1 MTTMIDWSQVYQKRA
16 ERAAIIQDAG
26 SLQQAV
32 LSGKLEQYCD
42 VTVDEALVLG
52 LLNQN
57 VRKYIGIFGH
67 GSTDLAEVLRT
78 YQQVG
83 LVQMY
88 HVRHETEASHAA
100 ALLKWQYGE
109 TAAVVTSIG
118 PGALH
123 AFAGSLVPQSNGLG
137 VYYILGDETTHNEG
151 PNMQQIPKQEQD
163 LFLKLVNTMGKGYSL
178 TEGNVLFTA
187 LKWGWQ
193 VTQNPAGE
201 QPFYLLL
208 PMNVQSAI
216 LTKCNL
222 LELPEGVPIP
232 IQHCAD
238 ESALEH
244 AAELIRKYEKITVKI
259 GKGARRMSTEVLH
272 EFLQKSGA
280 AFVHGPNVPGML
292 PYDHPYNMTVGGSKG
307 SLCGNYAME
316 QCELLIVIGARGVC
330 QWDSSG
336 TAWKNVKA
344 IININSKVEDALHY
358 NRTLPL
364 IGDGEAVLK
373 QWLDKLDAAGI
384 DASKVGETE
393 WLQSCAAKKQDWDQ
407 FKAERYTHPLL
418 FDQKWNRNL
427 LTQPAAIKTVIDF
440 ADAVGAVKLFDAG
453 DVQANGFQAVEDA
466 VPGKTFTDTGAS
478 YMGFAVSALLASAM
492 ADQAQY
498 TLAFTGDGSFL
509 MNPQIL
515 LDGVQHRVKGMIA
528 LFDNRR
534 MAAIS
539 GLQKA
544 QYGKEF
550 ATDDAVEV
558 DYIQLCEAF
567 KGVKAFHGGYSPQE
581 LKVALQ
587 EAYQYDGLTLVYIP
601 VYSGDDDLGGLGV
614 FGSWNVGNWC
624 ETVQQEKH
632 KIGL

>member
-1 MTTMIDWSQVYQKRA
+1 MRNWSQVYETREQRA
-16 ERAAIIQDAG
+16 KIIYEAG

-42 VTVDEALVLG
+42 VTVNEALVLG

-67 GSTDLAEVLRT
+67 GSTDLAEALRT
-78 YQQVG
+78 YQQAG

-88 HVRHETEASHAA
+88 NVRHETEASHAA

-151 PNMQQIPKQEQD
+151 PNMQQIPKREQD
-163 LFLKLVNTMGKGYSL
+163 LFLKLVDTMGKGYSL
-178 TEGNVLFTA
+178 TEGNALFTA

-193 VTQNPAGE
+193 TTQNPAGE

-208 PMNVQSAI
+208 PMNVQSAM
-216 LTKCNL
+216 LTGCNL
-222 LELPEGVPIP
+222 LELPEGVSIP

-238 ESALEH
+238 KSALEQ
-244 AAELIRKYEKITVKI
+244 AAELIGRYEKITVKI
-259 GKGARRMSTEVLH
+259 GGGARRISPESLR

-280 AFVHGPNVPGML
+280 AFVHGPNVPGVL
-292 PYDHPYNMTVGGSKG
+292 PYDHPRNMTVGGSKG

-316 QCELLIVIGARGVC
+316 ECELLIAIGARGVC

-336 TAWKNVKA
+336 VAWKKVKQ
-344 IININSKVEDALHY
+344 IISINNRVEDALHY

-364 IGDGEAVLK
+364 IGDAEAVLTQLLK
-373 QWLDKLDAAGI
+373 KLNEVDV

-393 WLQSCAAKKQDWDQ
+393 WLQSCAAKKQAWDQ
-407 FKAERYTHPLL
+407 FKAERYTHPVL
-418 FDQKWNRNL
+418 FDQKWNRDL
-427 LTQPAAIKTVIDF
+427 LTQPPAIKTVIDF
-440 ADAVGAVKLFDAG
+440 ADDVGAVKLFDAG

-466 VPGKTFTDTGAS
+466 APGKTFTDTGAS
-478 YMGFAVSALLASAM
+478 YMGFAVSALLASAV
-492 ADQAQY
+492 ADQGQY
-498 TLAFTGDGSFL
+498 TIAFTGDGSFL

-515 LDGVQHRVKGMIA
+515 LDGVQHHVKGMIA

-558 DYIQLCEAF
+558 DYLQLSEAF
-567 KGVKAFHGGYSPQE
+567 KGVKAVHGGYSPQE

-587 EAYQYDGLTLVYIP
+587 EAYSYDGLTLVYIP
-601 VYSGDDDLGGLGV
+601 VYCGDDELGGLGV

>member
-1 MTTMIDWSQVYQKRA
+1 MRDWSQVYEARA
-16 ERAAIIQDAG
+16 QRAACIKEAG
-26 SLQQAV
+26 SLKQAV

-42 VTVDEALVLG
+42 VTVNEALVLG

-78 YQQVG
+78 YQQAG
-83 LVQMY
+83 LVRVY
-88 HVRHETEASHAA
+88 PVRHETEASHAA

-123 AFAGSLVPQSNGLG
+123 AFAGSIVPQSNGLG
-137 VYYILGDETTHNEG
+137 VYYIFGDETTHNEG
-151 PNMQQIPKQEQD
+151 PNMQQIPKHEQD
-163 LFLKLVNTMGKGYSL
+163 LYLKLVNVMGRGYTLS
-178 TEGNVLFTA
+178 EGNALFTA

-193 VTQNPAGE
+193 TTQNPAGE

-208 PMNVQSAI
+208 PMNVQSAM
-216 LTKCNL
+216 LTACNL
-222 LELPEGVPIP
+222 LELPEGAPIP
-232 IQHCAD
+232 IQQCAD
-238 ESALEH
+238 ESALKQ
-244 AAELIRKYEKITVKI
+244 AADLIRKYEKITVKI
-259 GKGARRMSTEVLH
+259 GGGARRISPEILR

-280 AFVHGPNVPGML
+280 AFVHSPNVPGVL
-292 PYDHPYNMTVGGSKG
+292 PYNHPRNMTVGGSKG

-316 QCELLIVIGARGVC
+316 QCELLIVLGARGVC

-336 TAWKNVKA
+336 TAWKSVKA
-344 IININSKVEDALHY
+344 ILNINSSVEDALHY

-364 IGDGEAVLK
+364 IGDAEAVLK
-373 QWLDKLDAAGI
+373 QLLDKLDAAGI
-384 DASKVGETE
+384 AASKSGESE
-393 WLQSCAAKKQDWDQ
+393 WLHSCAAKKQAWDR
-407 FKAERYTHPLL
+407 FKTERYTHPVL
-418 FDQKWNRNL
+418 FDQKWKREL

-440 ADAVGAVKLFDAG
+440 ADAVRAVKLFDAG
-453 DVQANGFQAVEDA
+453 DVQANGFQAVEDMS
-466 VPGKTFTDTGAS
+466 PGKTFTDTGAS
-478 YMGFAVSALLASAM
+478 YMGFAVSALLASAV
-492 ADQAQY
+492 ADQGQY
-498 TLAFTGDGSFL
+498 AIAFTGDGSFL

-544 QYGKEF
+544 QYGQDF
-550 ATDDAVEV
+550 ATDDGVEV
-558 DYIQLCEAF
+558 DYLQLGE
-567 KGVKAFHGGYSPQE
+567 AFHGVQALHGGFSPQE
-581 LKVALQ
+581 LHAVLQVAYRY
-587 EAYQYDGLTLVYIP
+587 EGLTLVYIP
-601 VYSGDDDLGGLGV
+601 VYCGDNDLGGLGV
-614 FGSWNVGNWC
+614 FGNWNVGNWC

-632 KIGL
+632 RIGL

>member
-1 MTTMIDWSQVYQKRA
+1 MRDWSQVYKARA
-16 ERAAIIQDAG
+16 QRAAIIQKAG
-26 SLQQAV
+26 SLKQAV
-32 LSGKLEQYCD
+32 FSGRLEQYCD
-42 VTVDEALVLG
+42 VTVNEALVLG

-67 GSTDLAEVLRT
+67 GSTDLAEALRT

-88 HVRHETEASHAA
+88 NVRHETEASHAA

-163 LFLKLVNTMGKGYSL
+163 LYLKLVNAMGKGYTLS
-178 TEGNVLFTA
+178 EGNALFTA

-193 VTQNPAGE
+193 ATQNPFGE

-208 PMNVQSAI
+208 PMNVQSAM
-216 LTKCNL
+216 LTACNL
-222 LELPEGVPIP
+222 LELPEGIPIP
-232 IQHCAD
+232 SQQSAD
-238 ESALEH
+238 EFALRQ
-244 AAELIRKYEKITVKI
+244 AAELIRNYEKIAVKI
-259 GKGARRMSTEVLH
+259 GGGARKMSPEILG

-280 AFVHGPNVPGML
+280 VFVHGPNVPGVL
-292 PYDHPYNMTVGGSKG
+292 PYDHPRNMTVGGSKG

-336 TAWKNVKA
+336 TAWKHVKQ
-344 IININSKVEDALHY
+344 IININSRVEDALHY

-364 IGDGEAVLK
+364 IGDAGSVLN
-373 QWLDKLDAAGI
+373 QLLEKLV
-384 DASKVGETE
+384 ASKSDESE
-393 WLQSCAAKKQDWDQ
+393 WLQSCAAKKQEWNQ
-407 FKAERYTHPLL
+407 FKAERYHHPVL
-418 FDQKWNRNL
+418 FDQKWKRDL
-427 LTQPAAIKTVIDF
+427 LTQPAAIKVVIDF
-440 ADAVGAVKLFDAG
+440 ADTVGAVKLFDAG

-478 YMGFAVSALLASAM
+478 YMGFAVSALLASAI
-492 ADQAQY
+492 ADQGQY

-515 LDGVQHRVKGMIA
+515 LDGVQHHVKGMIA

-544 QYGKEF
+544 QYGQEF
-550 ATDDAVEV
+550 AIDDMVEV
-558 DYIQLCEAF
+558 DYLQLGEAF
-567 KGVKAFHGGYSPQE
+567 KGVKAFHGGYSPQD
-581 LKVALQ
+581 LRAVLQ
-587 EAYQYDGLTLVYIP
+587 EAYRYDGLTLVYIP
-601 VYSGDDDLGGLGV
+601 VYCGDDDLGGLGV

-632 KIGL
+632 RLGL

>member
-1 MTTMIDWSQVYQKRA
+1 MKTMIDWTQVYQKRT
-16 ERAAIIQDAG
+16 ERAAIIKDAG

-32 LSGKLEQYCD
+32 LSGRLEQYCD
-42 VTVDEALVLG
+42 VTVNEALVLG

-78 YQQVG
+78 YQHAG
-83 LVQMY
+83 LVRVY
-88 HVRHETEASHAA
+88 NVRHETEASHAA

-123 AFAGSLVPQSNGLG
+123 AFAGSLTPQSNGLG
-137 VYYILGDETTHNEG
+137 VYYIFGDETTHNEG

-163 LFLKLVNTMGKGYSL
+163 LYLKLVSVMGKGYTL
-178 TEGNVLFTA
+178 TEGNALFTA

-193 VTQNPAGE
+193 TTQNPAGE

-208 PMNVQSAI
+208 PMNVQSAM
-216 LTKCNL
+216 LTDCNL
-222 LELPEGVPIP
+222 LELPEGSPIP
-232 IQHCAD
+232 IQQCAN
-238 ESALEH
+238 ESALEQ

-259 GKGARRMSTEVLH
+259 GGGARKMSPEVLR

-292 PYDHPYNMTVGGSKG
+292 PYNDSRNMTVGGSKG

-336 TAWKNVKA
+336 VAWKNVKQ
-344 IININSKVEDALHY
+344 IININSRLEDALHY
-358 NRTLPL
+358 NHTLPL
-364 IGDGEAVLK
+364 IGDAEVVLK
-373 QWLDKLDAAGI
+373 QLIEKLDASDI
-384 DASKVGETE
+384 SASKAGESE
-393 WLQSCAAKKQDWDQ
+393 WLQSCAAKKQAWDQ
-407 FKAERYTHPLL
+407 FKAERYNHPVL
-418 FDQKWNRNL
+418 FDQKWKRDL
-427 LTQPAAIKTVIDF
+427 LTQPAAIKMVVDF
-440 ADAVGAVKLFDAG
+440 ADGVGAVKLFDAG
-453 DVQANGFQAVEDA
+453 DVQANGFQAVEDMI
-466 VPGKTFTDTGAS
+466 PGKTFTDTGAS

-492 ADQAQY
+492 ADQGQY
-498 TLAFTGDGSFL
+498 TIAFTGDGSFL

-515 LDGVQHRVKGMIA
+515 LDGVQHHVKGIIA

-544 QYGKEF
+544 QYGHEF
-550 ATDDAVEV
+550 ATDDVVDV
-558 DYIQLCEAF
+558 DYVRLCEAF
-567 KGVKAFHGGYSPQE
+567 KGAKALHGGYSPQE
-581 LKVALQ
+581 LKAALQ
-587 EAYQYDGLTLVYIP
+587 EAYQYDGLTLVYIS
-601 VYSGDDDLGGLGV
+601 VYCGDDELGGLGV

-624 ETVQQEKH
+624 EAVQQEKH
-632 KIGL
+632 RIGL